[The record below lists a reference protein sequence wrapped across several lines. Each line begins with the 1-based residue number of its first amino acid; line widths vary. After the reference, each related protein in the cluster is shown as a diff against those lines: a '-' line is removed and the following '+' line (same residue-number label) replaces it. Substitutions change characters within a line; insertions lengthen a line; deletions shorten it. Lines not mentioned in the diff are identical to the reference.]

1 VTQLHDLTV
10 VQQRE
15 ALRAGEVSSTELTA
29 HYRARMD
36 EYGEELGAFVE
47 RTDELARREA
57 RQADEQ
63 LRAGSTAPLL
73 GIPTAFKD
81 LQAVA
86 GVPVHLGS
94 AAVTVV
100 PESDGPVVGRLR
112 RAGVVTLGTTHAPE
126 LGPTC
131 FTESAVVGRPAVTP
145 YDTTRYASGSSGGAA
160 AAVAAGLVPFA
171 HGSDGAGSLRS
182 PAAVCGLVGF
192 KASRGRVPAAPS
204 FMALGVEGVLTR
216 TVGDTAALLDVVL
229 GPGPEDLYGLPPVT
243 GLEGQL
249 AEGCPPL
256 RVLRWGS
263 ARDDVGQAVD
273 LAAKLLADLGH
284 EVADEPAP
292 LDWDDELREHLQVVV
307 TASVAATARR
317 LPHQEL
323 LAPYTRWCLEAAAS
337 RTAADF
343 LAAQTALAAA
353 ASRHLALMAHVDV
366 VLSPVTTQ
374 PAVPIGWF
382 EQEGTGEAC
391 GRRMLAWSAWTPWA
405 NLTGQPAVSLPL
417 HVTAAGLPVGVQ
429 LTGARVGDDAR
440 LLRLS
445 AQLEEAAPFADRHPV
460 QW

>member
-29 HYRARMD
+29 HYLARID
-36 EYGEELGAFVE
+36 AYGEELGAFVE

-57 RQADEQ
+57 RSADDQ
-63 LRAGSTAPLL
+63 LRAGSRLPLL

-86 GVPVHLGS
+86 GVPIHLGS

-112 RAGVVTLGTTHAPE
+112 RAGAVTLGTTHAPE

-145 YDTTRYASGSSGGAA
+145 FDTSRYASGSSGGAA

-216 TVGDTAALLDVVL
+216 TVTDTAALLDVVL
-229 GPGPEDLYGLPPVT
+229 GPGPEDIYGLPGAI
-243 GLEGQL
+243 GLEDQV
-249 AEGCPPL
+249 ADGCRRL
-256 RVLRWGS
+256 TVLRWGS
-263 ARDDVGQAVD
+263 AADDVGQAVD

-284 EVADEPAP
+284 EVVDDPAP

-323 LAPYTRWCLEAAAS
+323 LAPYTRWCLEVAAS

-353 ASRHLALMAHVDV
+353 ASRHLALAAHVDV
-366 VLSPVTTQ
+366 VLSPVTSQ

-382 EQEGTGEAC
+382 EQDGAGESC
-391 GRRMLAWSAWTPWA
+391 GQRMLAWSAWTPWA

-417 HVTAAGLPVGVQ
+417 HVTADGLPVGVQ
-429 LTGARVGDDAR
+429 LTGARVGDDAQV
-440 LLRLS
+440 LRLS
-445 AQLEEAAPFADRHPV
+445 AQLEHAAPFADRHPV

>member
-1 VTQLHDLTV
+1 MTQLHDLTV

-29 HYRARMD
+29 HYLARID
-36 EYGEELGAFVE
+36 AYGEELGAFVE

-57 RQADEQ
+57 RSADDQ
-63 LRAGSTAPLL
+63 LRAGSRLPLL

-86 GVPVHLGS
+86 GVPIHLGS

-145 YDTTRYASGSSGGAA
+145 YDTSRYASGSSGGAA

-192 KASRGRVPAAPS
+192 KASRGRVPVAPS

-216 TVGDTAALLDVVL
+216 TVTDTAALLDVVL
-229 GPGPEDLYGLPPVT
+229 GPGPEDLYGLPGAT
-243 GLEGQL
+243 GLEDQV
-249 AEGCPPL
+249 ADGCRRL

-263 ARDDVGQAVD
+263 AADDVGQAVD

-284 EVADEPAP
+284 EVVDDPEP

-353 ASRHLALMAHVDV
+353 ASRHLALAAHVDV

-382 EQEGTGEAC
+382 EQDGTGEPC
-391 GRRMLAWSAWTPWA
+391 GQRMLDWSAWTPWA
-405 NLTGQPAVSLPL
+405 NLTGQPAISLPL
-417 HVTAAGLPVGVQ
+417 HVTEDGLPVGVQ

-440 LLRLS
+440 VLRLS
-445 AQLEEAAPFADRHPV
+445 ALLERAAPFADRHPV